1 MIYGKFFIKIYCW
14 KIIKLQIEKKFNFIS
29 MDLLKFHN
37 VLATMMKNDSKTPRY
52 HLLLDLRN
60 HTINSKNI
68 PHFPFLLTVHW
79 SCDLLR
85 KESIAL
91 WWFLIKIATSFRF
104 VRQRYFIF
112 IVKSSKSII
121 GNTFSFFY
129 VIPFLYNKGISKY
142 NFFVCK
148 TCDT

>member
-1 MIYGKFFIKIYCW
+1 MIYGESFIKIYYW
-14 KIIKLQIEKKFNFIS
+14 KIIKLQIENKFNFIS

-37 VLATMMKNDSKTPRY
+37 VLATMMKNDSKFKFNDSNKFKKY
-52 HLLLDLRN
+52 SSFSIF
-60 HTINSKNI
+60 INSSLI
-68 PHFPFLLTVHW
+68 F
-79 SCDLLR
+79 CDLLR

-91 WWFLIKIATSFRF
+91 SWLLIKIATSFRF

-112 IVKSSKSII
+112 IIKSSKSII
-121 GNTFSFFY
+121 KTIFPFFY
-129 VIPFLYNKGISKY
+129 VIPFLYNKGISEY